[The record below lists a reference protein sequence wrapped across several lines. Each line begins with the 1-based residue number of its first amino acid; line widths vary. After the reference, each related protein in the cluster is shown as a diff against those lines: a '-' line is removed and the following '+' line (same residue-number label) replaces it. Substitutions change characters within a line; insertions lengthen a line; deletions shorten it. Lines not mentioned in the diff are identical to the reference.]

1 MGLWLD
7 MDNVRSGKA
16 FIPRD
21 DRFDIQMILFD
32 LTGAF
37 SAEYSQDRKSLI
49 NEKKRGCPEAS
60 SQFKSRLS
68 PPKNIQAS
76 AKGGDWKGMGLSN
89 LMDNFAWALCAFF

>member
-1 MGLWLD
+1 

-16 FIPRD
+16 FIRLH
-21 DRFDIQMILFD
+21 DRFDIQMILLD

-37 SAEYSQDRKSLI
+37 LAEYSQDRKSLI
-49 NEKKRGCPEAS
+49 NEKKRGCPEATPPS

-89 LMDNFAWALCAFF
+89 LMDIFPCALSTNFL